1 MKICG
6 RLKLIG
12 VDVKKN
18 KVDAVLD
25 KKLKQVEKM
34 RIDILTALDTKTL
47 LRLKKEFQKLAKD
60 VDDVIELRR
69 VLLSL
74 AKHY

>member
-1 MKICG
+1 M
-6 RLKLIG
+6 
-12 VDVKKN
+12 KKN